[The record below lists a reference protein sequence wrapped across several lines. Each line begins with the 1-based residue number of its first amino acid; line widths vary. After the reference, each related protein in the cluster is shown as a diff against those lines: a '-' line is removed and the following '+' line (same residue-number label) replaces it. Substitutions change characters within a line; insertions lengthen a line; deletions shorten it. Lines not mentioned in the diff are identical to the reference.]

1 MRNKRAQ
8 NLSSGGFGQQKKTD
22 AKGTIIKGISGF
34 YYVAVEAAS
43 DAAPRVDLPANLAPR
58 EGMRIYQ
65 CRARGIFRKEKK
77 KPLVGDR
84 VRIEILDEEAAEA
97 NLTDILPR
105 KNELIRPAAANVD
118 QAVVF
123 FALKEP
129 EPDAVL
135 LDRFLILMH
144 RQEVPVLICLNKK
157 DLADSG
163 VSQHWKMIYEGCG
176 YQVLLISAGIW
187 EKEKRSGPDNQK
199 DPELEEL
206 RGILEGKT
214 TVIAGPSGVGK
225 STLTNVLQDTVI
237 METGEIS
244 RKLHKGK
251 NTTRHAELVPLGN
264 GTYFCDT
271 PGFASLDLP
280 DMEKEELQTCF
291 PEFGPFERRCRFQGC
306 SHVTEPDCGVREAVQ
321 EGKIAPERYENYCRF
336 YHELQ
341 DREKHKYS

>member
-1 MRNKRAQ
+1 MSKEREQ
-8 NLSSGGFGQQKKTD
+8 NLSSGGSGQKKKEW
-22 AKGTIIKGISGF
+22 AEGTIIKGISGF
-34 YYVAVEAAS
+34 YYVAVEEAS
-43 DAAPRVDLPANLAPR
+43 DAAPRIGLPANLVPR

-84 VRIEILDEEAAEA
+84 VRIEILDEEKAEA
-97 NLTDILPR
+97 NLTEILPR

-129 EPDAVL
+129 DPDAAL
-135 LDRFLILMH
+135 LDRFLIQMH
-144 RQEVPVLICLNKK
+144 RQEVPVIICLNKK
-157 DLADSG
+157 DLADSAE
-163 VSQHWKMIYEGCG
+163 SQRWKTIYESCG
-176 YQVLLISAGIW
+176 YRVLLTSAGIW
-187 EKEKRSGPDNQK
+187 EKEKKSSPETRE

-206 RGILEGKT
+206 RGILAGKT

-251 NTTRHAELVPLGN
+251 NTTRHAELVPLGS

-280 DMEKEELQTCF
+280 DMEKEELQACF
-291 PEFGPFERRCRFQGC
+291 PEFGSFEELCRFQGC
-306 SHVTEPDCGVREAVQ
+306 SHVTEPDCGVREAVRT
-321 EGKIAPERYENYCRF
+321 GKIAPERYENYCRF
-336 YHELQ
+336 YRELQ

>member
-187 EKEKRSGPDNQK
+187 EKEKRS
-199 DPELEEL
+199 
-206 RGILEGKT
+206 
-214 TVIAGPSGVGK
+214 
-225 STLTNVLQDTVI
+225 
-237 METGEIS
+237 
-244 RKLHKGK
+244 
-251 NTTRHAELVPLGN
+251 
-264 GTYFCDT
+264 
-271 PGFASLDLP
+271 
-280 DMEKEELQTCF
+280 
-291 PEFGPFERRCRFQGC
+291 
-306 SHVTEPDCGVREAVQ
+306 
-321 EGKIAPERYENYCRF
+321 
-336 YHELQ
+336 
-341 DREKHKYS
+341 